1 MTNAD
6 GGGCKYDFAPGI
18 TQLVHGEERMGL
30 QSGDNVYA
38 TSGRGQAREVEVGFV
53 GRIHKCTIRI
63 GDANRGIGDVLV
75 DHVGRDSAEVSGA
88 ATVCNGRGHGTA
100 IGGTDG
106 GGTYMSGR

>member
-1 MTNAD
+1 
-6 GGGCKYDFAPGI
+6 
-18 TQLVHGEERMGL
+18 MGL

-88 ATVCNGRGHGTA
+88 ATVCYGRGGNVN
-100 IGGTDG
+100 GGLTVG
-106 GGTYMSGR
+106 GPT